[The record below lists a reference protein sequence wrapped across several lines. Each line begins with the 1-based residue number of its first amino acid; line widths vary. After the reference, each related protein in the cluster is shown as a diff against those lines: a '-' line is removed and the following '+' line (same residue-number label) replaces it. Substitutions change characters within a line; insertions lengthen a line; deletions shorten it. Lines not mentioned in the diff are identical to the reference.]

1 MSETTS
7 DQRLIHGLAAN
18 GETAFFEL
26 DRRFRER
33 LCQRVRFRMNEKYR
47 RRESPE
53 DVVQSVFRTYFR
65 RNAEGSYDLKSVDDL
80 WNLLCAITRLKILKH
95 VEYHNAGIRD
105 IDREDNEFDVSNLLQ
120 DTTPDERLLAGVL
133 LDILQ
138 SEDTETESIADIYW
152 LQLHGLEIIEIA
164 EQVLE
169 GLDSTYRMTLQHW
182 LSGSTVEETT
192 GDTGLEYDQVK
203 LRRRRLRERIA
214 KLAARQSTEG

>member
-1 MSETTS
+1 
-7 DQRLIHGLAAN
+7 
-18 GETAFFEL
+18 
-26 DRRFRER
+26 
-33 LCQRVRFRMNEKYR
+33 MNEKYR